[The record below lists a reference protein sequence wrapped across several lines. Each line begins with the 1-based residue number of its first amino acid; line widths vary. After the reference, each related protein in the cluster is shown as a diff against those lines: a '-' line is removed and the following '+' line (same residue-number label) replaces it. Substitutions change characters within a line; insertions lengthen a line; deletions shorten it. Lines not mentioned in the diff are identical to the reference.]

1 MFHVRLAAL
10 VLAAGVTSATPA
22 FAAAPT
28 NDTYAGRTVVSGL
41 PFSDQVDTTGATTNA
56 DDDAIAA
63 QCLGVQAYDATV
75 WYASPPHPT
84 RVWWWTSPDPGAAQ
98 ASSWRPGPPA
108 TGRSSPVVPGQRG
121 GRRRLGTTFFAI
133 AFDDQ
138 TDGSGNGGAL
148 TITIDAAP
156 PPPTIDLTVDTLATF
171 NATTGSATV
180 TGTVICSGET
190 RYLFLE
196 VQLSQTVG
204 RFIIKG
210 YGSTEVTCDGA
221 EPPGRHRLRR
231 QRHLR
236 TGRGAQRHL
245 RDGLRGVRLRG
256 GLRGAHAQAQARE
269 ALSGRR
275 P

>member
-1 MFHVRLAAL
+1 MVHVRLAAVAAL
-10 VLAAGVTSATPA
+10 VLVAGVTSATPA

-41 PFSDQVDTTGATTNA
+41 PFSDQVDTTGATTDA

-63 QCLGVQAYDATV
+63 QCLGVPAYDATV
-75 WYASPPHPT
+75 WYAITPASDTGVVVDVSGSSYSAGVFVATGSPGNWAM
-84 RVWWWTSPDPGAAQ
+84 VACGPGATGW
-98 ASSWRPGPPA
+98 SA
-108 TGRSSPVVPGQRG
+108 TA
-121 GRRRLGTTFFAI
+121 GTTYFAI

-138 TDGSGNGGAL
+138 TDGSGNGGVL
-148 TITIDAAP
+148 NITIDTAP

-190 RYLFLE
+190 QYSFLE

-221 EPPGRHRLRR
+221 KRPWSVIV
-231 QRHLR
+231 
-236 TGRGAQRHL
+236 TGDNGTFARG
-245 RDGLRGVRLRG
+245 
-256 GLRGAHAQAQARE
+256 E
-269 ALSGRR
+269 ALSATFATACGVFDCGVDFEERMLRLKRER

>member
-1 MFHVRLAAL
+1 MMHVRLAAMAAL
-10 VLAAGVTSATPA
+10 VLAAGVATATPA

-41 PFSDQVDTTGATTNA
+41 PFSDQVDTTGATTDA

-63 QCLGVQAYDATV
+63 QCLGVPAYDATV
-75 WYASPPHPT
+75 WYAITPASDTGVVVDVSGSSYSAGVFVATGSPGNWAL
-84 RVWWWTSPDPGAAQ
+84 VACGPGATGW
-98 ASSWRPGPPA
+98 SA
-108 TGRSSPVVPGQRG
+108 TA
-121 GRRRLGTTFFAI
+121 GTAYFAI

-138 TDGSGNGGAL
+138 TDGSGNGGVL
-148 TITIDAAP
+148 NITIDASP

-190 RYLFLE
+190 QYSFLE

-221 EPPGRHRLRR
+221 KRPWSVIVTGDNGTFARGEALSATFATACGVFDCGVDFEERMLRLRR
-231 QRHLR
+231 
-236 TGRGAQRHL
+236 
-245 RDGLRGVRLRG
+245 
-256 GLRGAHAQAQARE
+256 E
-269 ALSGRR
+269 R